1 MRVLETNTKVAASW
15 TAHRQIRYRLMDDP
29 TVRRVNNVLDLLNK
43 ILG

>member
-1 MRVLETNTKVAASW
+1 MRALATDTKVAASW
-15 TAHRQIRYRLMDDP
+15 MAHRQIRYRLVDAP